1 MTPAQRMHYEGG
13 GCSCHKCAPCSF
25 CTSMDETEADLYYS
39 GKMKELSAYWES
51 LEEAPAEPES
61 QWVTIYDYAT

>member
-1 MTPAQRMHYEGG
+1 MTPAQKMYYEGM

-25 CTSMDETEADLYYS
+25 CMSLDETEADLFWA
-39 GKMKELSAYWES
+39 GQMKELSAYWKM
-51 LEEAPAEPES
+51 LEEVPEEPES